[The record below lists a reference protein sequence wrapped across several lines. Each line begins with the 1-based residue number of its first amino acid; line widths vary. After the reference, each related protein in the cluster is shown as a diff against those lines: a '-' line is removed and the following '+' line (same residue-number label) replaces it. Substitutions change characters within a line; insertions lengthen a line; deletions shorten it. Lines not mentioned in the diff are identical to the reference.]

1 MKGDDKM
8 RIKILL
14 STICT
19 LLIMSAGSVYASG
32 SKGISVLYV
41 DQALNLD
48 TAADVW
54 NEAEPFTIELVA
66 LESLDHMG
74 ATHSTNTLPR
84 EFIRS
89 IPEKTDFVLNLSKD
103 APAVTVKAVH
113 NGSKVAFQ
121 FTWPDSTED
130 KENSLDTYRDALAVL
145 FPLNISSGYN
155 PSPLMGAKGE
165 PVNVWQWR
173 AEWQAELDGRRDLEV
188 RQPLT
193 EGVWISPVDR
203 ILKKQHPGESSGLI
217 NTSER
222 IEYIAEGYS
231 TLTKQVQQDVDA
243 KGRYGD
249 GKYTVVFLRDL
260 NRTDLS
266 DAEFKSG
273 SKTYVNVAVWNGHE
287 GNVDGMKSLTF
298 LWTPI
303 VFDPAPAHAKK

>member
-1 MKGDDKM
+1 M
-8 RIKILL
+8 RMKILL
-14 STICT
+14 SLICI
-19 LLIMSAGSVYASG
+19 LLIMSAGTVPASDM
-32 SKGISVLYV
+32 KGIRVHYME
-41 DQALNLD
+41 QTLNLNV
-48 TAADVW
+48 AAEVW
-54 NEAEPFTIELVA
+54 NEADPFVIDLVT

-74 ATHSTNTLPR
+74 ATHSTDTLPR

-89 IPEKTDFVLNLSKD
+89 IPESTDFVLNLSKD
-103 APAVTVKAVH
+103 APSVIVKAVH
-113 NGSKVAFQ
+113 NGRKVALQ
-121 FTWPDSTED
+121 FTWKDSTED

-203 ILKKQHPGESSGLI
+203 ILKNQQPGMSSGLI

-231 TLTKQVQQDVDA
+231 TLTKQIQQDVDA
-243 KGRYGD
+243 KGRYAN
-249 GKYTVVFLRDL
+249 GKYTVVFLRDIE
-260 NRTDLS
+260 RTDLS
-266 DAEFKSG
+266 DVEFG
-273 SKTYVNVAVWNGHE
+273 VGEQTYINVAVWDGHE

-298 LWTPI
+298 SWTPI
-303 VFDPAPAHAKK
+303 VFDPAPTLAKR

>member
-1 MKGDDKM
+1 M
-8 RIKILL
+8 ICIFL
-14 STICT
+14 TIIAGT
-19 LLIMSAGSVYASG
+19 VSASDNR
-32 SKGISVLYV
+32 GIRVLYV
-41 DQALNLD
+41 EQALDLNV
-48 TAADVW
+48 AADVW

-74 ATHSTNTLPR
+74 ATHSTDTLPR

-89 IPEKTDFVLNLSKD
+89 IPEATDFVLNLSKA
-103 APAVTVKAVH
+103 APSVSVKAIH
-113 NGSKVAFQ
+113 NGSKVAMQ
-121 FTWPDSTED
+121 FTWEDSTED

-145 FPLNISSGYN
+145 FPINISTGYN

-173 AEWQAELDGRRDLEV
+173 AEWQAELDGRRDLEA

-203 ILKKQHPGESSGLI
+203 ILKNQHPGMSSGLI

-243 KGRYGD
+243 KGRYAD
-249 GKYTVVFLRDL
+249 GKYTVVFLRDIE
-260 NRTDLS
+260 RTDLS
-266 DAEFKSG
+266 DAEFKAG
-273 SKTYVNVAVWNGHE
+273 AQTYINVAVWNGHE

-298 LWTPI
+298 SWTPI
-303 VFDPAPAHAKK
+303 VFDPAPALVKR